1 MIIKT
6 ELGSI
11 RQMVQNSVY
20 HAFFFFT
27 FDIFNAAHLLNCV
40 TYLLLIITI
49 N

>member
-20 HAFFFFT
+20 HAFFF
-27 FDIFNAAHLLNCV
+27 
-40 TYLLLIITI
+40 LLLIFSMLPIFLTV
-49 N
+49 

>member
-20 HAFFFFT
+20 HAFFFT